1 MPGSSI
7 LEGVLLQIGS
17 LDLISGLLYKFSPHS
32 ISLNAGLF
40 PLMPLFAFLGG
51 EGGCQVPPADE
62 TNQGKVTC
70 RQR

>member
-32 ISLNAGLF
+32 ISLNTGLF
-40 PLMPLFAFLGG
+40 PLIPLFAFFGG
-51 EGGCQVPPADE
+51 
-62 TNQGKVTC
+62 
-70 RQR
+70 